1 MKKVLAMMLG
11 TCMLMT
17 CCIAG
22 CTRPDNPEK
31 EDPPTP
37 STPGTV
43 DETGAKQTDRASINF
58 AFNNLYN
65 ENTFV
70 DKENGFETADD
81 VKSARFFVAG
91 DYYTTF
97 TEMGNRQD
105 VKLELY
111 NDNAARMVNVS
122 GGMEFTIPTSEDI
135 TVDYTLAKYRTQYTF
150 GDVIL
155 TASPESGNPYTALS
169 NGWYVY
175 INEWAIRH
183 LVNDT
188 YLTNQNIV
196 RTNPL
201 NFEVTP
207 VGADKTSD
215 GERAYPTVKNGDLTM
230 RPGYEI
236 YRFDL
241 EVQDAGDMER
251 PFYNIGIVHEVND
264 KINAAFFVMKG
275 KEDHSEMMDKI
286 VMSWNRITKK
296 GTQKNY
302 FNGGTPKIDPH
313 WNEETTAF
321 FNQFMTQKTKSWGVF
336 SYSMPG
342 EEENLHPG
350 EGSYDSYLNA
360 SRGVQNFIEETVWGG
375 KKYDVYMTYTHL
387 GNGAIQDDPTAK
399 HYEDGYDDHRHHFP
413 LDMATALAAGNG
425 TNGKPVLEF
434 TYQFTT
440 NNNLVDQEIS
450 PMFDILRGKYDKYF
464 ERLGQDIKAY
474 GAPVMFRLNNEM
486 NTDWTSYSGIM
497 NFLDPDIFTMT
508 WRRLYDIF
516 MEQGC
521 DNIIWV
527 WNPIADSCPYSG
539 WGEDLCYFP
548 GVDYVQ
554 LLGGTSYEF
563 NNYTGDA
570 STQMEGFRDRYSK
583 LYSKNKLYFKE
594 YGMIIGEF
602 ACGSGGAASGELGR
616 NRAAQAKWVRDM
628 FTALNDPNPEEYV
641 NQIKGLIWFNCNDYV
656 GDTITN
662 RLRFAMPSDPKIDI
676 FQKKEDYSDLQATW
690 DAFKQGFEDAK
701 KLGS

>member
-1 MKKVLAMMLG
+1 MKKLFAIMLG
-11 TCMLMT
+11 VCMLGT

-22 CTRPDNPEK
+22 CTGDGEEPDIGET
-31 EDPPTP
+31 PPP
-37 STPGTV
+37 VEGNVV
-43 DETGAKQTDRASINF
+43 DDTIQTDPEAIKYVF
-58 AFNNLYN
+58 DELYN
-65 ENTFV
+65 PNTFV
-70 DKENGFETADD
+70 DAANGFEKAED
-81 VKSARFFVAG
+81 VTGARYFING
-91 DYYTTF
+91 DYYDRLGT
-97 TEMGNRQD
+97 MGSRSD

-111 NDNAARMVNVS
+111 NGKAARMINVS
-122 GGMEFTIPTSEDI
+122 AGMEFTIPTEEEI
-135 TVDYTLAKYRTQYTF
+135 TVDYTLAKYRTQYSF
-150 GDVIL
+150 DDIIL
-155 TASPESGNPYTALS
+155 TASAESGNPYTALS

-175 INEWAIRH
+175 INEWGIRH

-188 YLTNQNIV
+188 YMTNQNIA

-207 VGADKTSD
+207 VGEDKTSD
-215 GERAYPTVKNGDLTM
+215 GEHTYPTVKKGDLTM

-241 EVQDAGDMER
+241 EVLEAGEMER
-251 PFYNIGIVHEVND
+251 PFYNIGIIHDAND

-275 KEDHSEMMDKI
+275 KEDHSDLMDKI
-286 VMSWNRITKK
+286 VMSWQRITKK
-296 GTQKNY
+296 GTQKIY
-302 FNGGTPKIDPH
+302 FDGGTPKIDPH
-313 WNEETTAF
+313 WSEETKNF
-321 FNQFMTQKTKSWGVF
+321 FNKFMNQKTKSWGVF

-342 EEENLHPG
+342 EADCLHPG
-350 EGSYDSYLNA
+350 EEGYDNYYEA
-360 SRGVQNFIEETVWGG
+360 SLGVQNYIEETVWGG

-387 GNGAIQDDPTAK
+387 GTGAFDNPKRIP
-399 HYEDGYDDHRHHFP
+399 HYYP
-413 LDMATALAAGNG
+413 LDMTKALAGGNG
-425 TNGKPVLEF
+425 FNGKPVLEF

-440 NNNLVDQEIS
+440 NNNLVDEEVS
-450 PMFDILRGKYDKYF
+450 PMFDILRGKFDEYF
-464 ERLGQDIKAY
+464 RRLGNDIKAY
-474 GAPVMFRLNNEM
+474 GKPVMFRLNNEM

-508 WRRLYDIF
+508 WKRLYNIF

-570 STQMEGFRDRYSK
+570 ATEMVSFQDRYSS
-583 LYSKNKLYFKE
+583 LYAKNKPFFDE

-602 ACGSGGAASGELGR
+602 ACGSGGDATGELGR
-616 NRAAQAKWVRDM
+616 NRDAQAKWVADM
-628 FTALNDPNPEEYV
+628 FTELNKADPDPYV
-641 NQIKGLIWFNCNDYV
+641 QQIKGLIWFNCNDY
-656 GDTITN
+656 GGSGRYGITN
-662 RLRFAMPSDPKIDI
+662 RLRFAMPAEFALSR
-676 FQKKEDYSDLQATW
+676 KKEDYSDLKATW

-701 KLGS
+701 KLELS